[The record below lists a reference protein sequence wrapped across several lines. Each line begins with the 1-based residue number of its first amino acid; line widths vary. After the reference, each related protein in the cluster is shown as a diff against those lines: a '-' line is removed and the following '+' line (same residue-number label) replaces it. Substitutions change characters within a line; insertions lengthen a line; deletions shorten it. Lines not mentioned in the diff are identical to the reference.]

1 MIKGA
6 RKLTVKTTYKKPHV
20 EIVLKEATPFQKR
33 VWRVLQTIPCGE
45 TRTYK
50 WVAQKVGKPKAAR
63 AVGQACG
70 ANPLPL
76 IIPCHRVV
84 ASGGKLGGFS
94 LGLAMKKRLLKWEGS
109 L

>member
-1 MIKGA
+1 MIKA
-6 RKLTVKTTYKKPHV
+6 VRKLTVKMTYKNRHI
-20 EIVLKEATPFQKR
+20 EIVLKGATPFQKK
-33 VWRVLQTIPCGE
+33 VWKVLQTIPYGE

-50 WVAQKVGKPKAAR
+50 WVAQKIGKPRAVR

-94 LGLAMKKRLLKWEGS
+94 LGVAMKKRLLKLEGI